1 MGAGIIQAKAA
12 YDKISRQTAA
22 ITPLPPDELRNRS
35 EGGNGPLVLNDPRSM
50 LVKNLGRS
58 VGRSERD
65 RAGAGAKPTR
75 LNPLTME
82 KDRDFF
88 KQLKENPNVPSCIS
102 RLKQ

>member
-1 MGAGIIQAKAA
+1 M
-12 YDKISRQTAA
+12 SRKD
-22 ITPLPPDELRNRS
+22 L
-35 EGGNGPLVLNDPRSM
+35 
-50 LVKNLGRS
+50 
-58 VGRSERD
+58 

-102 RLKQ
+102 RLKQYARR